1 MNIEAELAKVEM
13 RFEDDE
19 GNVEVETPWVTPLGN
34 NRYRLENSPFYA
46 YNVSWEDIIEA
57 VKEEADG
64 FPIFTK
70 VLEKSGNR
78 TVRVIFDPPVE
89 EENESQKVLNGLV
102 ELGCSYEGA
111 NRSYVVI
118 NIPKHIKLMEIRDY
132 LISKEVQ
139 WEHADPSYS
148 ELFPN
153 E

>member
-1 MNIEAELAKVEM
+1 MNKEAELAKVEM
-13 RFEDDE
+13 RVEDDE

-57 VKEEADG
+57 VKEDTDG
-64 FPIFTK
+64 FPVFTK

-89 EENESQKVLNGLV
+89 EGNESQKVLNGLV

-118 NIPKHIKLMEIRDY
+118 NIPKNIELMEIRDY

>member
-1 MNIEAELAKVEM
+1 MNKEAELAKVEM
-13 RFEDDE
+13 RVEDDE

-57 VKEEADG
+57 VKEDTDG
-64 FPIFTK
+64 FPVFTK

-89 EENESQKVLNGLV
+89 EGNESQKVLNGLV

-118 NIPKHIKLMEIRDY
+118 NIPKNIELMEIRDY

-148 ELFPN
+148 ELFPS